1 LKNNHAFSFG
11 LCEQGE
17 KDEYEDLAEKI
28 CSSAVVNY
36 CLGSAVVNYRWGFL
50 GNLHVLL

>member
-17 KDEYEDLAEKI
+17 KDEYEELAEKI
-28 CSSAVVNY
+28 CSSAVELP
-36 CLGSAVVNYRWGFL
+36 LGLSGS
-50 GNLHVLL
+50 